1 MADLEID
8 VGIIGGGAVG
18 CAIAAQLT
26 ENYSVILFEKNHN
39 FGDEQSGRNSGVSHA
54 GLYYSPKSLAAQL
67 CIEGQRMLKAF
78 CEKHNISYKET
89 GKIIVPQNPHDR
101 NGRKG
106 IEDILANAIAS
117 GAEDLS
123 IMEGSDIQKV
133 EPNVVAA
140 LALYS
145 PRTGIVDAS
154 SYVQRLAGIAER
166 KGVYMLNG
174 TKIRGVAARAD
185 GFDIETE
192 KKGSCHVKILINSA
206 GLGAIDVEKMLN
218 PENEETCV
226 YVRGEYCSY
235 IPRTERGKIRGNIYP
250 LPDAMGLGVHLT
262 PTFDSGKILVGPFY
276 RAVSSPTDYGS
287 NLLEPH
293 TFVEAVAPF
302 FPGIKEEELHQDYAG
317 ITMRLNGI
325 KDFVIKR
332 DPKYASCIHL
342 LGIKSPGLTASLAI
356 AEYVKRML

>member
-1 MADLEID
+1 MADMEID

-18 CAIAAQLT
+18 CAIAAQLA
-26 ENYSVILFEKNHN
+26 ENYSIILFEKNHN

-54 GLYYSPKSLAAQL
+54 GLYYPPQSLAAQL
-67 CIEGQRMLKAF
+67 CIEGQRMLKEF
-78 CEKHNISYKET
+78 CNKYNISYREA
-89 GKIIVPQNPHDR
+89 GKIIVPPNPNDR

-123 IMEGSDIQKV
+123 ILEGSDIQKI
-133 EPNVVAA
+133 EPNVVASV
-140 LALYS
+140 ALYS

-154 SYVQRLAGIAER
+154 SYVHRLVGIAEK
-166 KGVYMLNG
+166 KGAYMLQE
-174 TKIRGVAARAD
+174 TEIISAEAAGD
-185 GFDIETE
+185 GFDIVTAN
-192 KKGSCHVKILINSA
+192 KGSCHAKILINAA
-206 GLGAIDVEKMLN
+206 GLRAIDFAKKLN
-218 PENEETCV
+218 SENEETCA

-235 IPRTERGKIRGNIYP
+235 VPRTERGKITGNIYP

-276 RAVSSPTDYGS
+276 RTLNNPTDYGS
-287 NLLEPH
+287 NLLQPH
-293 TFVEAVAPF
+293 AFVEAVAPF
-302 FPGIKEEELHQDYAG
+302 FPGIQEEELRQDYAG

-356 AEYVKRML
+356 AEHVKRML